1 MTENYIQT
9 LFWQIE
15 INAPKDEAHTIEEF
29 FLKAGAQSTFELLY
43 AEGQTNNLVED
54 NTNLYFFFNED
65 FPAKAFVP
73 MALAALGLPDLPFK
87 ISQVKYADY
96 LKEFEKTFK
105 AFALTSKTA
114 LVPPWD
120 KDNPEISTHLKKL
133 FLVPG
138 MAFGT
143 GKHAT
148 TQLMVEFLEETV
160 KTSDTVIDMGSGS
173 GILAIAAL
181 IYGAKEAIGFDV
193 ETLAAESA
201 ATNLEIN
208 RLEYQRE
215 FTARFAV
222 GDFASLAALQTDGA
236 NTIFVAN
243 ILPNIF
249 EANAAPLKAA
259 LTNCRAWALSGIPVA
274 QSAAFETLLR
284 TLTGDAFSKR
294 EKDEWLIYFA
304 APA

>member
-9 LFWQIE
+9 VFWQIE
-15 INAPKDEAHTIEEF
+15 IAAPKDEAHIIEEF
-29 FLKAGAQSTFELLY
+29 LLKAGAQSTFELLY

-73 MALAALGLPDLPFK
+73 MALATLGLPDLPFK

-120 KDNPEISTHLKKL
+120 KENPELPAGLKKL

-160 KTSDTVIDMGSGS
+160 RTTDTVIDMGSGS

-208 RLEYQRE
+208 RLEYQTDFRAQ
-215 FTARFAV
+215 FSV
-222 GDFASLAALQTDGA
+222 GDFSSLAALETDAA
-236 NTIFVAN
+236 NTVFVAN

-259 LTNCRAWALSGIPVA
+259 LVNCRAWALSGIPVA
-274 QSAAFETLLR
+274 QDETFGPFLKS
-284 TLTGDAFSKR
+284 LTGKDFSKL

-304 APA
+304 TTG

>member
-1 MTENYIQT
+1 MNYIQT
-9 LFWQIE
+9 VFWQIE
-15 INAPKDEAHTIEEF
+15 IAAPKNEAHTIEEF

-54 NTNLYFFFNED
+54 NTNLYFFFSED
-65 FPAKAFVP
+65 FPAKAFIP
-73 MALAALGLPDLPFK
+73 MALATLGLPDLPFK
-87 ISQVKYADY
+87 VSQVKYADY

-120 KDNPEISTHLKKL
+120 KENPEISPQLKKL

-160 KTSDTVIDMGSGS
+160 TPADTVIDMGSGS

-181 IYGAKEAIGFDV
+181 LYGAKEAYGYDV

-208 RLEYQRE
+208 RLEYQKE
-215 FTARFAV
+215 FKAHFAV
-222 GDFASLAALQTDGA
+222 GDFSSLSGISHDPR
-236 NTIFVAN
+236 NTVFVAN

-249 EANAAPLKAA
+249 EANSVPLKAA
-259 LTNCRAWALSGIPVA
+259 LQNCRAWALSGIPVA
-274 QSAAFETLLR
+274 QDDTFGPFLKS
-284 TLTGDAFSKR
+284 LTGKDFAKR
-294 EKDEWLIYFA
+294 EKDEWLIYYA
-304 APA
+304 APG